1 MKYLIYYFPI
11 VLTTIVRM
19 EISNVKDTEQA
30 NLLQRSLDYNIRTFQ
45 GKISVGNDDPTAKS
59 LFNNKLFLIF
69 NQKSKAP

>member
-1 MKYLIYYFPI
+1 
-11 VLTTIVRM
+11 M

-45 GKISVGNDDPTAKS
+45 GEISVGNDDPTVKS

-69 NQKSKAP
+69 NQKSKAH